1 MPRDPRRKLPLRGL
15 LKLHHL
21 RALFDGI
28 RQLSH
33 LTVRPILYR
42 IVYEHEADILRQVLK
57 NPAVLLSWPLGNLE
71 KVHIVHTYERPL
83 GHHRHGLH
91 RVQKRLR
98 RDTCRIK
105 AVDVKL
111 GGRAV

>member
-1 MPRDPRRKLPLRGL
+1 MPRDPRGELALRGL

-33 LTVRPILYR
+33 LTVRLILYR
-42 IVYEHEADILRQVLK
+42 IVYEHEADIVRQVLK
-57 NPAVLLSWPLGNLE
+57 NPAVLLSWPLGELE
-71 KVHIVHTYERPL
+71 EIHVVHAHQRPL

-98 RDTCRIK
+98 RDTCCIK

>member
-1 MPRDPRRKLPLRGL
+1 MPRDPRRKLALRGL
-15 LKLHHL
+15 LKLQHL

-57 NPAVLLSWPLGNLE
+57 NPAVLLSWPLGKLE
-71 KVHIVHTYERPL
+71 KVHIVHTYERSL

-91 RVQKRLR
+91 RIQKRLR
-98 RDTCRIK
+98 RNCRRIK
-105 AVDVKL
+105 AVDIKL
-111 GGRAV
+111 GGRSA